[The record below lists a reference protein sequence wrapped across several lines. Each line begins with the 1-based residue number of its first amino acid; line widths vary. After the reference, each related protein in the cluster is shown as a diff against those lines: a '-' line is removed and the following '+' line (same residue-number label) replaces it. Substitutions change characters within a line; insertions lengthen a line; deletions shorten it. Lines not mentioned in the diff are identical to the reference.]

1 MDLIPTPEQLGA
13 AAANVVDRVMRGSLA
28 DLRPLPTA
36 IVDEGPQRTVRRYL
50 RPALAGGEPAGRN
63 RPPARSLSR
72 SGDRNRPPAR
82 SLSRS
87 GDRNR
92 PPARDV
98 TPPPVLLVPPLAAP
112 ASCFDLRRGCSLAE
126 HLLAAGHRPYVVDY
140 GPIAFGD
147 RDLGLEHWV
156 DEVIPRAIEAVSA
169 DAGGAEVQVVGWCL
183 GGIMSLL
190 SVAGGA
196 GPVRS
201 ITAVASP
208 FDVTE
213 VPMVAP
219 LRPLAN
225 IAGGSFGTLAYRAL
239 GGAPAPLV
247 KRMYRLAGFDKYV
260 MKPITLA
267 TNLDDR
273 DFLAQ
278 VEAVD
283 HFMANMLA
291 YPGRTFGQIY
301 HRFLRRNDLADGRIE
316 LGGRTLD
323 LADVRTPVLSIAG
336 EGDGIAPVNAVHH
349 VAELLPHAPFA
360 RTATAPG
367 GHLGVLTG
375 RAARRTTWRMLD
387 EFLAETAQTPEERR
401 ARRHLRAVA

>member
-1 MDLIPTPEQLGA
+1 MDLVPTPEQLGA
-13 AAANVVDRVMRGSLA
+13 AAANVFDRVMRGGLA

-36 IVDEGPQRTVRRYL
+36 IVDEGPQRTVRRFL
-50 RPALAGGEPAGRN
+50 RAGDDAARDRALRSDDRERSPATQVSP
-63 RPPARSLSR
+63 
-72 SGDRNRPPAR
+72 SGDRNRPLA
-82 SLSRS
+82 
-87 GDRNR
+87 GDVI
-92 PPARDV
+92 A
-98 TPPPVLLVPPLAAP
+98 PPVLLVPPLAAP

-126 HLLAAGHRPYVVDY
+126 HLLAAGRRPYVVDY
-140 GPIAFGD
+140 GPIAYGD
-147 RDLGLEHWV
+147 RNLGIEHWV

-169 DAGGAEVQVVGWCL
+169 DTGGGEVQLVGWCL
-183 GGIMSLL
+183 GGIMALL
-190 SVAGGA
+190 VAAGDRQPIRSVA
-196 GPVRS
+196 V
-201 ITAVASP
+201 VASP

-225 IAGGSFGTLAYRAL
+225 LAGGGVGTLAYKLL

-260 MKPITLA
+260 MKPLALA

-283 HFMANMLA
+283 AFTSNMLA
-291 YPGRTFGQIY
+291 YPGRMFGQIY
-301 HRFLRRNDLADGRIE
+301 HRFLRHNDLADGRIE
-316 LGGRTLD
+316 LGGRAID
-323 LADVRTPVLSIAG
+323 LADVRVPVLSIAG
-336 EGDGIAPVNAVHH
+336 EGDGIAPRKAVHH
-349 VAELLPHAPFA
+349 VAELLPNAPEVRIA
-360 RTATAPG
+360 SAPG

-375 RAARRTTWRMLD
+375 RAARRTTWRTLD
-387 EFLAETAQTPEERR
+387 DFLAATAETPEQRR